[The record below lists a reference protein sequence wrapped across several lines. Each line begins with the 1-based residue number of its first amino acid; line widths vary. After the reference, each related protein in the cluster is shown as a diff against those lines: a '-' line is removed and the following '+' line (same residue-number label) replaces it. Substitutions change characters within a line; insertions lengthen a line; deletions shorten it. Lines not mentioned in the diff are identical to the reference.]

1 MATKM
6 NPGFMAMMSKKK
18 EGMHKMPDGKMMKDS
33 AMKKM
38 AGGGMPMKDGKP
50 AFIGDGKG
58 AMKHGGAVKKM
69 MGGGM
74 AYAKGGFVRS
84 ADGVATKGKTKA
96 TQVKMKKG
104 GMAC

>member
-1 MATKM
+1 MASKM
-6 NPGFMAMMSKKK
+6 MDKKK

-33 AMKKM
+33 AMKKGGM

-58 AMKHGGAVKKM
+58 MKHGGSVKKM

-74 AYAKGGFVRS
+74 PYAKGGTAAKS
-84 ADGVATKGKTKA
+84 KP
-96 TQVKMKKG
+96 KMLNKG
-104 GMAC
+104 GKAC